1 MADRVLFNTRREAN
15 ITRYQLLVAGL
26 LAAGAIFLLL
36 QSGLSLRWNLAHDAA
51 VLHYGAFLIDHY
63 DFVPYRDLY
72 DTSLPLTYLFHLA
85 IGTTLG
91 YGNMAFRIVDV
102 AYLAALLFVT
112 FRIMRPFG
120 SLVAWAAVVA
130 FGILYQSFGHFF
142 SLQRDYLAILP
153 AAVAIWVAGSGA
165 LAGRRWRY
173 LVVGAMFGLGA
184 SIKPHFVIGLPAV
197 LLYALATDGQAIIP
211 WKKAFD
217 WRGFAGAVALAGVGL
232 ALAIA
237 MPVAW
242 VWYRGG
248 LPALGSMVSEYLPL
262 YSTLNGKFLMM
273 GPREKWLYVF
283 YETQVMGGK
292 AGLLMTTVLGLYFGL
307 IDSTLP
313 AAQRRLV
320 VLLAVLTP
328 VYLLYTLIAAKF
340 WAHHWMP
347 FYYFAVCSSALAL
360 LPVEARGSA
369 TARRIF
375 VLVAFAVGLGMILRP
390 APEFIDQ
397 VFNKTVEPG
406 AHGRADI
413 MTEFLARELEPGD
426 TVQTLECVSG
436 GSTTAFRRVG
446 ARLATPYIC
455 STRFYHHLSTPTTQ
469 AFRRDFI
476 ARLEAAPPR
485 FITSVPGMQQ
495 PRGPDTTTEFAEL
508 ARFLAERYTVVLSGD
523 SADGASYYVYERRD
537 EP

>member
-1 MADRVLFNTRREAN
+1 MVNRVLSNTRREAN
-15 ITRYQLLVAGL
+15 LTWYQLLVAGL
-26 LAAGAIFLLL
+26 LAAGAIFLLF

-63 DFVPYRDLY
+63 DFVPYRDIY

-85 IGTTLG
+85 IGTVLG
-91 YGNMAFRIVDV
+91 YGDMAFRIVDV
-102 AYLAALLFVT
+102 AYLAVLLFVT

-197 LLYALATDGQAIIP
+197 LLYALATDGREIIP
-211 WKKAFD
+211 WRKLFD
-217 WRGFAGAVALAGVGL
+217 WRGFASAVALAGAG
-232 ALAIA
+232 LAIA
-237 MPVAW
+237 IALPVAW
-242 VWYRGG
+242 VWAEGG
-248 LPALGSMVSEYLPL
+248 LPALWSMVSEYLPL
-262 YSTLNGKFLMM
+262 YSALNGKFVMM

-283 YETQVMGGK
+283 YTAQEMGGK
-292 AGLLMTTVLGLYFGL
+292 AGVLMTAVLGLYFGL
-307 IDSTLP
+307 IDSALP

-347 FYYFAVCSSALAL
+347 FFYFAVCSGALVL
-360 LPVEARGSA
+360 LPVEARASA
-369 TARRIF
+369 AARRIF
-375 VLVAFAVGLGMILRP
+375 ALVAFAVGLVMILRP
-390 APEFIDQ
+390 APEFINQ
-397 VFNKTVEPG
+397 VFNNTIEPI
-406 AHGRADI
+406 AYGRADI
-413 MTEFLARELEPGD
+413 MTEFLAREMEPGD

-436 GSTTAFRRVG
+436 GSATAFRRVG

-476 ARLEAAPPR
+476 ARLEAAPPH

-495 PRGPDTTTEFAEL
+495 PRGPDTTREFPEL
-508 ARFLAERYTVVLSGD
+508 DQFLAENYEVVLSGV
-523 SADGASYYVYERRD
+523 SADLASYYLYERKAA
-537 EP
+537 P